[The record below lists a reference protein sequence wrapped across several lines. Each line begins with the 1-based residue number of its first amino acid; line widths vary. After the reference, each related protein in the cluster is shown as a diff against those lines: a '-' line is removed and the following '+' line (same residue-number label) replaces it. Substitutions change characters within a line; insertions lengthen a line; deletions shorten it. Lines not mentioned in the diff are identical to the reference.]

1 MRNHHAMGWV
11 SLLAIYLLWG
21 TGCLA
26 IKVCLDGGFGP
37 FGLGATRL
45 FSAAALIGLY
55 GWWSRSELVR
65 SELPRILGAGAL
77 YWVVGS
83 GLQVWGQQTVSSGA
97 AALILGLTPLVGA
110 LMSGPN
116 LRTLA
121 CLGLGLA
128 GLGLAVDGPIQ
139 GEGVLAL
146 TAAAVVLALASR
158 TLGELHSGLGWVA
171 GLQLGIGGAGQL
183 GAMLVAG
190 EALPTPTADAWIAW
204 VWLVVGPAVLG
215 MLAFVHAA
223 RTLPLTTVLSHA
235 LVNPVVALVLG
246 WAVLAEPLGLP
257 QWAGLALVLVGV
269 GALIAQPAATVRT
282 RRSFGLLRRHRL
294 QRLRRERRLR
304 SLQLARE
311 S

>member
-1 MRNHHAMGWV
+1 MQNHRALGWV

-45 FSAAALIGLY
+45 FSAAALIGVY
-55 GWWSRSELVR
+55 GWWTRAQLVR

-83 GLQVWGQQTVSSGA
+83 GLQVWGQQSVSSGG

-121 CLGLGLA
+121 FLGLGLA

-139 GEGVLAL
+139 GEGVVAL
-146 TAAAVVLALASR
+146 VAASFVLAFASR
-158 TLGELHSGLGWVA
+158 ALGELQSDVGWVA

-183 GAMLVAG
+183 VAMLVAR
-190 EALPTPTADAWIAW
+190 EALPTPTPDAWLAW
-204 VWLVVGPAVLG
+204 TWLVVGPAVVG

-246 WAVLAEPLGLP
+246 WAVLSEPLGLP
-257 QWAGLALVLVGV
+257 QWAGLTLVLIGV
-269 GALIAQPAATVRT
+269 GALLAQPNVPVRT
-282 RRSFGLLRRHRL
+282 RRSFGLLRARRL
-294 QRLRRERRLR
+294 RQLRRERQLR
-304 SLQLARE
+304 QVALAARG
-311 S
+311 